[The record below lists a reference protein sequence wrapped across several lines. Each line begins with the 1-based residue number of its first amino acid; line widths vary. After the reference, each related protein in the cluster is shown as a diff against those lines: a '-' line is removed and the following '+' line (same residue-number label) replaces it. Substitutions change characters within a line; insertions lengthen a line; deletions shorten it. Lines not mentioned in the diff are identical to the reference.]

1 MRQTIALLLLAAS
14 LPASG
19 LNATA
24 ADNPLLTESTLP
36 LHYPRFDLIKEEHYA
51 PALGQGMAEELKE
64 AEAIAANSAKPT
76 FDNTIV
82 ALERS
87 GALLARV
94 NSIFSNVVQMNTTPA
109 LDAIN
114 DEFAPKLAAHRDTIH
129 MNAVLFARVQAVYDA
144 RASLGLD
151 AESVRLIERYYQDF
165 VRAGA
170 RLSGADKAKLK
181 ALNGEIAALET
192 TYVQN
197 TLKDANASA
206 IVVVDRAQL
215 AGLSDDQ
222 IAATAAA
229 AKAAGQDGKYV
240 LAIKNTS
247 GQPFLGALQ
256 NRALREQLMQASLA
270 RGSHGGPFDNR
281 DLVARLVKKRAEA
294 AALLGYP
301 SHAAYALADQTAGTV
316 ENVNKLLPQLSQPA
330 VSNARREAADLQA
343 LVDAEHGGF
352 QIAAHDWAFYTEKV
366 SAARYAFDES
376 QLKPYF
382 ELNHVLIDGV
392 FFAATRLYGITFK
405 ERHDLPVYEPSVRVF
420 DIFDHDGKQLAIFLV
435 DYYARA
441 SKQGGAWMNEY
452 VSQSALTGD
461 LAVVGTHLN
470 IPQPPAGQ
478 PTLLTFD
485 EVRTAFHEFGH
496 TLHGIFSHVKYPYFS
511 GTRVPNDFGEFPSQV
526 NEMWMTWPEVLKNYA
541 KHYQTGV
548 PIAQALLDKVAAAA
562 KFNKGYV
569 TTEKLA
575 AMLLDQAWH
584 QLSVA
589 EVPAADGVLAFEAAA
604 LKKYGVEFALVPPR
618 YRTTYFSHV
627 FSNQYP
633 ASYYA
638 YIWSEVLDADT
649 VDWIKTHGGLTR
661 ENGERYR
668 ATLLS
673 RGGSVDAMQLFRDMT
688 GGEPDIKPLVVRY
701 GLDAPAK

>member
-1 MRQTIALLLLAAS
+1 MRKTIALLLLAAS

-19 LNATA
+19 LA
-24 ADNPLLTESTLP
+24 AAAPDNPLLTESTLP
-36 LHYPRFDLIKEEHYA
+36 LHYPQFDLIKEEHYL
-51 PALGQGMAEELKE
+51 PALLQGMAEEQKE
-64 AEAIAANSAKPT
+64 AGAIATNPAKPT

-87 GALLARV
+87 GSLLSRV
-94 NSIFSNVVQMNTTPA
+94 NKIFSNVVQMNTTPA
-109 LDAIN
+109 LDTVN
-114 DEFAPKLAAHRDTIH
+114 DEIAPKLAAHRDTIH
-129 MNAVLFARVQAVYDA
+129 MNAALFARVQAVYDA

-151 AESVRLIERYYQDF
+151 AESVRLIERYYLDF

-170 RLSGADKAKLK
+170 KLSEADKAKLK
-181 ALNGEIAALET
+181 TLHGEIAALET
-192 TYVQN
+192 TFVQN

-206 IVVVDRAQL
+206 ITVDDRAQL

-222 IAATAAA
+222 IAATVAA
-229 AKAAGQDGKYV
+229 AKTAGKEGKFV
-240 LAIKNTS
+240 LSIKNTS
-247 GQPFLGALQ
+247 GQPLLASLQ
-256 NRALREQLMQASLA
+256 NRALRAQLMAASLA

-281 DLVARLVKKRAEA
+281 EIVARLVKKRAEA

-301 SHAAYALADQTAGTV
+301 SYAAYALADQTAGTV
-316 ENVNKLLPQLSQPA
+316 ANVNNLLPQLSQPA

-343 LVDAEHGGF
+343 LVDAEKGGF
-352 QIAAHDWAFYTEKV
+352 QIAAHDWTFYSEKV
-366 SAARYAFDES
+366 RAARYAFDES

-392 FFAATRLYGITFK
+392 FFAAGKLYGLTFK

-420 DIFDHDGKQLAIFLV
+420 DVFDTDGKQLAILLI

-452 VSQSALTGD
+452 VTQSALTGD
-461 LAVVGTHLN
+461 LPVVGNHLN

-485 EVRTAFHEFGH
+485 EVKTAFHEFGH
-496 TLHGIFSHVKYPYFS
+496 ALHGMFSHVKYPYFG
-511 GTRVPNDFGEFPSQV
+511 GTSVPNDFGEYPSQV
-526 NEMWMTWPEVLKNYA
+526 NEMWQTWPEVLKNYA
-541 KHYQTGV
+541 KHYQTGA
-548 PIAQALLDKVAAAA
+548 PIPPALLDKVLNAK
-562 KFNKGYV
+562 KFNQGYE

-584 QLSVA
+584 QLGAA

-604 LKKYGVEFALVPPR
+604 LKKYGVEYAPVPPR
-618 YRTTYFSHV
+618 YRTTYFSHI

-661 ENGERYR
+661 ANGDRFR

-688 GGEPDIKPLVVRY
+688 GGEPDIKPLVVRH

>member
-1 MRQTIALLLLAAS
+1 MRKTIALLLLAAS

-19 LNATA
+19 AIAST

-51 PALGQGMAEELKE
+51 PALLQGMAEEQKE
-64 AEAIAANSAKPT
+64 AEAIAANPTKPT

-87 GALLARV
+87 GSLLSRV
-94 NSIFSNVVQMNTTPA
+94 NKIFSNVVQMNTTPV
-109 LDAIN
+109 LDAVN
-114 DEFAPKLAAHRDTIH
+114 DEIAPKLAAHRDTIH
-129 MNAVLFARVQAVYDA
+129 MNAALFARVQAVYDA

-151 AESVRLIERYYQDF
+151 AESVRLIERYYLDF

-170 RLSGADKAKLK
+170 KLSEADKAKLK
-181 ALNGEIAALET
+181 TLHGEIAALET
-192 TYVQN
+192 TFVQN

-206 IVVVDRAQL
+206 ITVDDRAQL

-222 IAATAAA
+222 IAATVAA
-229 AKAAGQDGKYV
+229 AKNAGKEGKFV
-240 LAIKNTS
+240 LSIKNTT
-247 GQPFLGALQ
+247 GQPLLASLQ
-256 NRALREQLMQASLA
+256 NRALRENLMAASLA

-281 DLVARLVKKRAEA
+281 DIVARVVKKRAEA

-301 SHAAYALADQTAGTV
+301 SYAAYALADQTAGTV
-316 ENVNKLLPQLSQPA
+316 ANVNQLLPQLSQPA

-343 LVDAEHGGF
+343 LVDAEKGGF
-352 QIAAHDWAFYTEKV
+352 QIAAHDWTFYSEKV
-366 SAARYAFDES
+366 RAARYAFDES

-392 FFAATRLYGITFK
+392 FFAAGKLYGLTFK

-420 DIFDHDGKQLAIFLV
+420 DVFDHDGKQLAILLI

-452 VSQSALTGD
+452 VTQSALTGD
-461 LAVVGTHLN
+461 LPVVGNHLN

-485 EVRTAFHEFGH
+485 EVKTAFHEFGH
-496 TLHGIFSHVKYPYFS
+496 ALHGMFSHVKYPYFG
-511 GTRVPNDFGEFPSQV
+511 GTSVPNDFGEYPSQV
-526 NEMWMTWPEVLKNYA
+526 NEMWQTWPEVLKNYA
-541 KHYQTGV
+541 KHYQTGA
-548 PIAQALLDKVAAAA
+548 PIPPALLDKVLNAK
-562 KFNKGYV
+562 KFNQGYE

-584 QLSVA
+584 QLGAA
-589 EVPAADGVLAFEAAA
+589 EVPAADGVLAFEATA
-604 LKKYGVEFALVPPR
+604 LKKYGVEYAPVPPR
-618 YRTTYFSHV
+618 YRTTYFSHI
-627 FSNQYP
+627 FSSGYP

-661 ENGERYR
+661 ANGDRFR

-688 GGEPDIKPLVVRY
+688 GGEPDIKPLVVRH
-701 GLDAPAK
+701 GLVAPAK